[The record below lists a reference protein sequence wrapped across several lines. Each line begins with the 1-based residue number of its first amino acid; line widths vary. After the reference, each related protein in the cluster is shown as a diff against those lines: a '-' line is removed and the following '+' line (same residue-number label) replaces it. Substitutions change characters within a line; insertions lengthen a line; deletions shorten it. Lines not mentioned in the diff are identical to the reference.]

1 MVKQPNILLIVSD
14 EERRNDWLAGKADLP
29 AHDRLR
35 ADGLTFNRYY
45 THSSPC
51 SPSRASLYTGSY
63 LAEHGVVD
71 NVSFPVHT
79 ALDPAIPTIGSLLAD
94 HGYYSAYLGKWHLS
108 HEHVPEMTAHGYQ
121 DFRGNDMHY
130 TGSAWSGRFF
140 DPIIAADAMEWLR
153 DHADD
158 DTPWHLTVALV
169 NPHDIMWFPIDH
181 PSYQAE
187 HPRDAKVFDFMRN
200 LRLEGVPV
208 EAMSEDYPERFSDL
222 PANFHDDLHS
232 KPEIQRAWRQVRN
245 HEHFVGQMDL
255 ADERAWLRQLDYY
268 AYLHEELDQNL
279 GELLDTLDDLG
290 VYDDTVIAYTSD
302 HGDACGSHGLR
313 AKLPCVYEEVMGVP
327 LVIKVP
333 GVTEAGATTDALAT
347 HVDLAATLC
356 ALGGVDLDETP
367 SLSGVDLLPAL
378 ADSGARPRDHVLFSQ
393 DSAQSPLLRNCRYA
407 VRGFFDGVTKY
418 ARYYGI
424 GGGIERD
431 GTRSPTP
438 KLFDVDAA
446 FEDHDHEWYNTVEDP
461 LELVNLAHDRS
472 RRDELR
478 DNFERLLKYEAD
490 AGV

>member
-1 MVKQPNILLIVSD
+1 MAKQPNILMIVSD
-14 EERRNDWLAGKADLP
+14 EERRNGWLKGKADMP
-29 AHDRLR
+29 AHDRLT

-63 LAEHGVVD
+63 LAQHGVVD
-71 NVSFPVHT
+71 NVSFPAHT
-79 ALDPAIPTIGSLLAD
+79 ALDPAIPTIGSLLVD
-94 HGYYSAYLGKWHLS
+94 QGYYSAYLGKWHLS
-108 HEHVPEMTAHGYQ
+108 HEHIPVMTDYGYQ

-140 DPIIAADAMEWLR
+140 DPIIAADAINWLK
-153 DHADD
+153 DHAHDD
-158 DTPWHLTVALV
+158 EPWHLTVALV

-181 PSYQAE
+181 PTYQAD
-187 HPRDAKVFDFMRN
+187 HPADAKVFEFMRN

-208 EAMSEDYPERFSDL
+208 EAMSEDYAERFDTL

-245 HEHFVGQMDL
+245 HEHFVGTMDL

-268 AYLHEELDQNL
+268 AYLHEELDKNL
-279 GELLDTLDDLG
+279 GELLDTLDELG

-327 LVIKVP
+327 LVVKAP
-333 GVTEAGATTDALAT
+333 GITTPGTATDALAT

-367 SLSGVDLLPAL
+367 SLSGVDLTPAL
-378 ADSGARPRDHVLFSQ
+378 AHPSASPRDYVFFSQ
-393 DSAQSPLLRNCRYA
+393 DSAQSSLIRSCRYA
-407 VRGFFDGVTKY
+407 VRGFFDGTTKY

-424 GGGIERD
+424 GGGVERD
-431 GTRSPTP
+431 GTPSAEP
-438 KLFDVDAA
+438 KLFDIDAA
-446 FEDHDHEWYNTVEDP
+446 FDDHDHEWYEVDNDP
-461 LELVNLAHDRS
+461 HELENLAHDPSRS
-472 RRDELR
+472 DTLR
-478 DNFERLLKYEAD
+478 DNFNRLLEIEA
-490 AGV
+490 AELG